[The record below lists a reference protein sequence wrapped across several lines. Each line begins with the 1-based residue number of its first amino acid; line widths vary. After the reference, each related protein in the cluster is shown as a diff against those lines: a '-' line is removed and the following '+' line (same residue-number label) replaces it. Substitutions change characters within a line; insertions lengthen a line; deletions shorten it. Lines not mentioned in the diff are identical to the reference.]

1 MSSATK
7 RAVKSAIP
15 AGATSVMDRSGRL
28 VVPREVRERS
38 GFLPGVKLLVS
49 FHDGKIEIEPAP
61 LEVTLEKRG
70 VLRVAVAKTKIDKI
84 DTDTVQSTID
94 SLRTRLR

>member
-1 MSSATK
+1 
-7 RAVKSAIP
+7 V
-15 AGATSVMDRSGRL
+15 
-28 VVPREVRERS
+28 ER
-38 GFLPGVKLLVS
+38 FLANSYPWFVITPVAKYRGV

-94 SLRTRLR
+94 SLRTRIR